1 MKILTVKKKVAEIM
15 TVKPETRDNDFYLMY
30 WVWKEEFDSLPF
42 LAKQDLK
49 IDFDKTNII
58 NLLRESIE
66 EEDWR
71 IVEQVVE
78 MLNVEIDNPFDE
90 YEKDEDIEDF

>member
-1 MKILTVKKKVAEIM
+1 M
-15 TVKPETRDNDFYLMY
+15 
-30 WVWKEEFDSLPF
+30 
-42 LAKQDLK
+42 
-49 IDFDKTNII
+49 IDVDNII

-90 YEKDEDIEDF
+90 YVKDEDIEDF

>member
-1 MKILTVKKKVAEIM
+1 M
-15 TVKPETRDNDFYLMY
+15 
-30 WVWKEEFDSLPF
+30 
-42 LAKQDLK
+42 
-49 IDFDKTNII
+49 IDVDNII

-90 YEKDEDIEDF
+90 YVKDEDIEEYSFEDIVEEADMYSCCGDVLDQDRMMCPSCKEHN

>member
-1 MKILTVKKKVAEIM
+1 M
-15 TVKPETRDNDFYLMY
+15 
-30 WVWKEEFDSLPF
+30 
-42 LAKQDLK
+42 
-49 IDFDKTNII
+49 IDVDNII